1 MPRQN
6 LIRDSFGFAVAQYLV
21 RATLMLRGLI
31 SARLLGPEAFGA
43 WNALQ
48 ILMDYGSFASAG
60 TQQGLD
66 QMVPSRLVA
75 GDTEGAGRVKRAALA
90 NIVTL
95 TLLFAIGCLLWVT
108 TRSSRVLQAWG
119 VAGILIALGC
129 VVAVNIAY
137 YLLSILR
144 SHDRM
149 DAVSQWYMLQSVVG
163 ALLGLALIPWFGMWG
178 LLVGW
183 FAGCMVSLVN
193 VARDARS
200 VAPLVPRFAVESI
213 RVVTLG
219 FPMFVHSASSLVMR
233 SLDRIIILRY
243 LGTESL
249 GHYSL
254 SVMALTLLLYLPD
267 SIAYVIYPRLLKL
280 FSSLGDDPEAIGD
293 RVRRVLQVMAVLVPL
308 LSGLGYLWSREVVA
322 MVLPRYLPGVSAM
335 RIMCFGAAG
344 LALTNLSSIV
354 LMTVGRRLWLVPAAM
369 FSVALAAS
377 LQLYAVQTGHGMT
390 GVAVG
395 TAIAFVTSGSL
406 MLTLALRS
414 TGSSWVGILVTGAR
428 ILAPLPIA
436 LVLAWA
442 CDRFMPW
449 SGGSGMPIRVL
460 RLVVGSLAFVSVYA
474 VLVSSLARGAGLQAI
489 VAEMDPPVIAPVL
502 RRLGWLGVKVR
513 ENPPR

>member
-1 MPRQN
+1 MPRQK

-31 SARLLGPEAFGA
+31 AARLLGPQSFGA
-43 WNALQ
+43 WNAIQ
-48 ILMDYGSFASAG
+48 ILIDYGSFASAG

-66 QMVPSRLVA
+66 QMVPARLVT
-75 GDTEGAGRVKRAALA
+75 GDSEGARRVKRAALA

-95 TLLFAIGCLLWVT
+95 TLLFAVGCLLWAT
-108 TRSSRVLQAWG
+108 TGSSRVVDAWG
-119 VAGILIALGC
+119 VPGVLIALGC
-129 VVAVNIAY
+129 VAAINVAY
-137 YLLSILR
+137 YLISILR

-149 DAVSQWYMLQSVVG
+149 DAVSQWYMLQSVIG

-178 LLVGW
+178 LLIGW
-183 FAGCMVSLVN
+183 FTGCVVSLVN
-193 VARDARS
+193 VARDARL
-200 VAPLVPRFAVESI
+200 VAPLVPRFSSESI
-213 RVVTLG
+213 RVVALG

-254 SVMALTLLLYLPD
+254 SVMALTFLLYLPD

-280 FSSLGDDPEAIGD
+280 FSEHGDDAAAIGD
-293 RVRRVLQVMAVLVPL
+293 RVQRVLQIMAVLVPL

-322 MVLPRYLPGVSAM
+322 MVLPHYLPGVSAM

-354 LMTVGRRLWLVPAAM
+354 LMTVGRRLWLVPAAL
-369 FSVALAAS
+369 FSVALGAG

-390 GVAVG
+390 GVAIA
-395 TAIAFVTSGSL
+395 TSIAFVTSGSL
-406 MLTLALRS
+406 LLTLALRS
-414 TGSSWVGILVTGAR
+414 TGVSWGRVLATGAR

-436 LVLAWA
+436 LVLAWG

-449 SGGSGMPIRVL
+449 SGASGVPVRVT
-460 RLVVGSLAFVSVYA
+460 RMAVGSLVFVITYLALASP
-474 VLVSSLARGAGLQAI
+474 LARGVGLQSI
-489 VAEMDPPVIAPVL
+489 VAEMDPPVLAPLL
-502 RRLGWLGVKVR
+502 RRLGWLGPKAIGGEGR
-513 ENPPR
+513 